1 MQSLSARV
9 ERTTYGVGVSMTSN
23 PPTTNAPSIPVS
35 PEDDP
40 LLRGLTDQQRVAVT
54 TTEGPVLVL
63 AAAGSGKTR
72 VITRRVA
79 MLLQMGIPAWQIMAL
94 TFTNK
99 ASGEMRERVSA
110 LLRHRPDADRV
121 GRGLTISTFHAL
133 CARLLRRYAGLLEGQ
148 PSWIKPDYTIYD
160 MSDQNALL
168 KKIIKDLELASS
180 NWAPRAVGSAI
191 SAAKNDL
198 KDARAYAAEASDF
211 YEKTIARIY
220 DKYEAGLRA
229 ANAVDFDDLLLLT
242 VRLLRESDEAREEV
256 QQRWRYLMIDEYQD
270 TNHVQ
275 FVLSTLIVGTDEG
288 KPTNVCAVGDPDQ
301 SIYGWRGADISNIMD
316 FERTYPGAVT
326 VPLGQNFR
334 STAPI
339 LHCADTLIRNNQQR
353 PHKDLFTTAEGG
365 ELPLVVHCRD
375 ERHEA
380 SVVLEY
386 FRGLREGTT
395 AHGTDIEE
403 LAWKDMAVF
412 YRNNALSRVV
422 EDELRNAGVPYVIA
436 RGTAFY
442 QREEVKDLIA
452 YLRVTA
458 NPADEV
464 SLQRVINKPSRKVGK
479 TSLTRLEMYAS
490 SRGITLFE
498 ALRDAHEIEGVS
510 KMAAGGMTRFVSM
523 IDEWNGAGSFMGTSV
538 SGSLAQ
544 LVERILEDSGLE
556 KHYVT
561 MAAKSQRE
569 DDESKVDNLR
579 EMVSSAADFEE
590 EFDLDNDPG
599 MGPSVDELRAQ
610 REALARALD
619 LDPDDID
626 DADLPAAASQETKK
640 DPPLLGLLRAYLERV
655 SLVADADQVDPQS
668 GAVTLM
674 TLHAAKGLEFPA
686 VAMVGLEEGLLP
698 SMRSFESA
706 ENQEEERRLAFVG
719 ITRAMDHL
727 MITSARYRTMRG
739 LRERTIPSSFLKELP
754 EDGVLVSDQAGDDD
768 LMRPRNRR
776 EEPEAWDDYE
786 FDQRDPAERRA
797 KRSQGEPSKHADGLE
812 VGVSV
817 RHPQFGTGTVA
828 ALSGYGVNRRA
839 RIDFDDAGAKT
850 LILAYARLEVVG

>member
-1 MQSLSARV
+1 M
-9 ERTTYGVGVSMTSN
+9 
-23 PPTTNAPSIPVS
+23 PPTPPAPDR

-40 LLRGLTDQQRVAVT
+40 LLRGLTDQQRIAVT
-54 TTEGPVLVL
+54 TTEGPLLVL

-79 MLLQMGIPAWQIMAL
+79 HLLAMGIPAWQIMAL

-99 ASGEMRERVSA
+99 AAGEMRERVTS
-110 LLRHRPDADRV
+110 LLRERPDADRV
-121 GRGLTISTFHAL
+121 ARGLTISTFHAL
-133 CARLLRRYAGLLEGQ
+133 CARLLRRYAGVLEGA
-148 PSWIKPDYTIYD
+148 PGWIKPDYTIYD
-160 MSDQNALL
+160 TSDQNALL
-168 KKIIKDLELASS
+168 KKILKDLELSS
-180 NWAPRAVGSAI
+180 NNWSPRTVASTI

-198 KDARAYAAEASDF
+198 KDARAYASDASDF
-211 YEKTIARIY
+211 YEKTIARVY
-220 DKYEAGLRA
+220 DRYEAGLRA

-256 QQRWRYLMIDEYQD
+256 QARWRYLMIDEYQD

-275 FVLSTLIVGTDEG
+275 LVLSTLIVGRDEG
-288 KPTNVCAVGDPDQ
+288 EPVNVCAVGDPDQ
-301 SIYGWRGADISNIMD
+301 SIYGWRGADISNILD
-316 FERTYPGAVT
+316 FERTYPGAAI

-339 LHCADTLIRNNQQR
+339 LHAADTLIRNNQKR
-353 PHKDLFTTAEGG
+353 RHKDLFTTTEGG

-380 SVVLEY
+380 RVVLDY
-386 FRGLREGTT
+386 FRALRDGET
-395 AHGTDIEE
+395 AHGGRIDE

-442 QREEVKDLIA
+442 QREEVKDLLA

-464 SLQRVINKPSRKVGK
+464 SLLRVINKPSRKVGK
-479 TSLTRLEMYAS
+479 ASLTRLEAYAAQK
-490 SRGITLFE
+490 GLTLFE
-498 ALRDAHEIEGVS
+498 ALKDAHDVDGVS
-510 KMAAGGMTRFVSM
+510 KMAAGGMKRFASM
-523 IDEWNGAGSFMGTSV
+523 VDEWNGAGSFMGTSV
-538 SGSLAQ
+538 SGSLAE

-556 KHYVT
+556 KHFVT
-561 MAAKSQRE
+561 QAAKTQRE

-590 EFDLDNDPG
+590 EFDLDDDPG

-610 REALARALD
+610 REALAKALD
-619 LDPDDID
+619 LDPEDID
-626 DADLPAAASQETKK
+626 DADLGAPPPPTPQKK

-686 VAMVGLEEGLLP
+686 VAMIGLEEGLLP
-698 SMRSFESA
+698 SIRSFESD

-719 ITRAMDHL
+719 ITRAMRHL

-739 LRERTIPSSFLKELP
+739 VRERTIPSSFLKELP
-754 EDGVLVSDQAGDDD
+754 EEGVVVSDQAGDDD
-768 LMRPRNRR
+768 FVRPRR
-776 EEPEAWDDYE
+776 EKREPEAWEDYD
-786 FDQRDPAERRA
+786 FDQRDPTEVRA
-797 KRSQGEPSKHADGLE
+797 SKSSRHADGLE
-812 VGVSV
+812 VGVRV
-817 RHPQFGTGTVA
+817 RHPQFGTGRVA
-828 ALSGYGVNRRA
+828 ALSGFGVNRRA
-839 RIDFDDAGAKT
+839 RIEFEDVGAKT
-850 LILAYARLEVVG
+850 LILAYARLSVDG